1 MAITNSDNQ
10 RFQLFLSFLYFNF
23 DSLTKCCNFG
33 RLNLK
38 IKVKMSKT
46 NILIVEDE
54 SIIAK
59 DIQQSLKKLGYS
71 VMGICSTGEEAIR
84 STEELQ
90 PDLVLMDIMLKG
102 DMSGIEA
109 ATQIHD
115 KFNIPVIY
123 LTAYADEST
132 LSKAK
137 LSEPYGYIIKPFKEI
152 DLRTSIEM
160 SIYKHEKE
168 TDVKK
173 ELDSLYSI
181 VENKESKDILFVKS
195 NSRLVKVK
203 SSDIYYVEALKDYV
217 VINTAGARYTIHS
230 TMKDIEKKLSQT
242 DFVRVHR
249 SFIVRIDKI
258 IAIEQPNLILEEDK
272 KLIPIG
278 GSYKDDLAKRLNIV

>member
-1 MAITNSDNQ
+1 
-10 RFQLFLSFLYFNF
+10 
-23 DSLTKCCNFG
+23 
-33 RLNLK
+33 
-38 IKVKMSKT
+38 MSKT

-59 DIQQSLKKLGYS
+59 DIQQSLKKLAYT
-71 VMGICSTGEEAIR
+71 VVGICPTGEEAVAAA
-84 STEELQ
+84 EELK

-102 DMSGIEA
+102 EINGIEA
-109 ATQIHD
+109 AAQIRE
-115 KFNIPVIY
+115 KFNIPVIF

-137 LSEPYGYIIKPFKEI
+137 ISEPYGYIIKPFKEI

-160 SIYKHEKE
+160 SLYKHEKE

-173 ELDSLYSI
+173 ERDFLYSI
-181 VENKESKDILFVKS
+181 VENKDSKDILFVKS

-203 SSDIYYVEALKDYV
+203 SSDIYFVEALKDYV
-217 VINTAGARYTIHS
+217 VINTASARYTIHA
-230 TMKDIEKKLSQT
+230 TMKDIEKKLPAN

-258 IAIEQPNLILEEDK
+258 VAIEQPNLILEEDK

-278 GSYKDDLAKRLNIV
+278 GSYKDALAKRLNIV